1 MGSCK
6 PVRSKEYKHILP
18 CDSNKMTLLRFMQY
32 CMKRTFCAPGGGKM
46 IEMSMFGPFTVFVI
60 WIELFEYRIRMKLAL
75 LFIRFVSESKHF
87 LSILTLFFAVL
98 KE

>member
-1 MGSCK
+1 
-6 PVRSKEYKHILP
+6 
-18 CDSNKMTLLRFMQY
+18 
-32 CMKRTFCAPGGGKM
+32 M